1 MVVRDEIDRL
11 INECNQIVINVIGR
25 YARLGYAEAIAYQ
38 EENHVP
44 MEWR

>member
-1 MVVRDEIDRL
+1 MVGDETNRL
-11 INECNQIVINVIGR
+11 INERSQIVINVIGR

-44 MEWR
+44 MEWG